1 MRKRKVPVA
10 IVHHGDFTYLLFTF
24 LSFPDRGGLGKGFL
38 CLGFFLLEGGI
49 VAHGTA
55 IAFFVAATDHHGLAV
70 DYQVFAFRLNILFFH
85 LLFYFVSFLLFNDF
99 LTVLENHAT
108 VVFAYTLT
116 GEVVH
121 RLVRVEL
128 YAISLHSGDAGGTS
142 VEDEGIAC
150 LVGL

>member
-1 MRKRKVPVA
+1 MGQS
-10 IVHHGDFTYLLFTF
+10 IFGSHFLF
-24 LSFPDRGGLGKGFL
+24 
-38 CLGFFLLEGGI
+38 LEGSV

-108 VVFAYTLT
+108 VVFAYTLA

-121 RLVRVEL
+121 RLVQVEFH
-128 YAISLHSGDAGGTS
+128 AISLHSGDAGGTS